1 MRKTLLSTAA
11 AALLLSTGAIQPAR
25 ADGGA
30 TAAIIIG
37 AAAFTTVGCYSTA
50 APPLCILSPLYWVGA
65 IVQPRGTVIV
75 EPVKRK
81 KRKKK

>member
-1 MRKTLLSTAA
+1 MRKALLSLTA
-11 AALLLSTGAIQPAR
+11 AALLWSTGALQPAR

-37 AAAFTTVGCYSTA
+37 AAAFTTVGCYA
-50 APPLCILSPLYWVGA
+50 ANAPPLCILSPLYWVEA
-65 IVQPRGTVIV
+65 VVRPRGTVIV

-81 KRKKK
+81 KRKK